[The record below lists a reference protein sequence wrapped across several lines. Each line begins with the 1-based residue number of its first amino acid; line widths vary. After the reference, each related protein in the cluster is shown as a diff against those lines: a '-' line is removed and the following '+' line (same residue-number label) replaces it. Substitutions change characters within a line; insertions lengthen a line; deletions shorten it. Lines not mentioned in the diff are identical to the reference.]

1 MKSKLREKDVERL
14 LKGAETIIISTDNG
28 IGIEGKL
35 VSTLGNFSMI
45 VHQLVDGGCPKE
57 YLKTAFELG
66 LEDSSDKEN
75 QNEEK
80 DKLRE
85 MLTDV
90 LIELRDNINSLFGDD
105 KDE

>member
-1 MKSKLREKDVERL
+1 
-14 LKGAETIIISTDNG
+14 
-28 IGIEGKL
+28 
-35 VSTLGNFSMI
+35 MI